1 MKTNYNRARKPH
13 YNLIIVKGEDAK
25 RLTAKAEAEALAK
38 PETIKGK
45 ADVNKAEKARLIS
58 ELEYECKQLNAH
70 RSKPYYMAS
79 VNEETAKRYE
89 SIAVKTEAVQRLD
102 FEDIAEAETRE
113 AVTRYETCA
122 DWLAEADA
130 NKQYKPIDCLIWNFA
145 RKQRT
150 VEAKAILTYTENGLR
165 KNGNAYEDYR
175 QECYL
180 NLFEYALENPET
192 DFAEAVF
199 TCVKKAI
206 GIEFRKTHKFTKDE
220 NGKTIVRTIAS
231 IDTPIEDD
239 KASGRTLKDALPDTY
254 AKPLDYDLVQA
265 EACKRIYDLCKGS
278 EAVYLNDIA
287 DGYNCKEIAYF
298 NGKSH
303 DAVRQTIS
311 RAKKRVGAD
320 IRKNRDIEYT
330 ANEVAHKLK
339 SVIIRKAMTPGDPEF
354 YHDMSHVVP
363 FMSSEKPEYPLF
375 NSDAFKRMIEKPIYC
390 NRIASGNECK
400 AIMKINTDGKL
411 ASGYHIIKTASA
423 SVKAVKIEVPKS
435 KPKYSECDNE
445 KLIADIRKADIKKA
459 EIETWEAEN
468 SGYVKKL
475 YAGIGK

>member
-13 YNLIIVKGEDAK
+13 YNLIIIKGEDAK
-25 RLTAKAEAEALAK
+25 RLTAKAESEALAK

-45 ADVNKAEKARLIS
+45 ADINKAETARLIN
-58 ELEYECKQLNAH
+58 ELEYERKQLNAH
-70 RSKPYYMAS
+70 RNKPYYMAS
-79 VNEETAKRYE
+79 VNEETAKRYD
-89 SIAVKTEAVQRLD
+89 SIAVKTEAVQRLA
-102 FEDIAEAETRE
+102 FEAIAEADLKESI
-113 AVTRYETCA
+113 TRYETCA
-122 DWLAEADA
+122 DWLAETDA
-130 NKQYKPIDCLIWNFA
+130 SKQYKPIDCLLWNFA

-206 GIEFRKTHKFTKDE
+206 GNEFRKTHKFTKE
-220 NGKTIVRTIAS
+220 NGKTVVRVIDS
-231 IDTPIEDD
+231 IDRPIEDE

-254 AKPLDYDLVQA
+254 AKPLDYDMMQT
-265 EACKRIYDLCKGS
+265 EACERIFDLCKGS
-278 EAVYLNDIA
+278 EAVYISDLA

-303 DAVRQTIS
+303 DSIRQTIS
-311 RAKKRVGAD
+311 RAKRRIAKEYR
-320 IRKNRDIEYT
+320 NTSDIEYT

-363 FMSSEKPEYPLF
+363 FMSNEKPEYPLF

-390 NRIASGNECK
+390 NRIASGKECK
-400 AIMKINTDGKL
+400 SIMKVNTDGKL

-423 SVKAVKIEVPKS
+423 SVEAVKIEVPES

-445 KLIADIRKADIKKA
+445 KLLADIRKADIRKA